1 MTGPIRGKKAKPK
14 PRAESIP
21 ADVRDGLF
29 AAAFTASIFAGVW
42 LWVFII
48 RH

>member
-1 MTGPIRGKKAKPK
+1 MRGKKAKPK
-14 PRAESIP
+14 AKAESVP
-21 ADVRDGLF
+21 AEVRNALF

-42 LWVFII
+42 LWVFIV